1 MSSVSVCSIDD
12 EMNEELQA
20 FRFSR
25 SKKPR
30 ALILKIDP
38 QSKELRADGDLM
50 EDITLEDLKEELP
63 GHQPRFVLYSF
74 PYNHADARIS
84 YPLCLIFSSPRESK
98 TELMVMYAG
107 SKLELEKRAD
117 ANKVYELSDLE
128 DLTFEWLQEK
138 LAKWKKSLVTKV
150 GCIFF
155 LLFAVYTYIKRISS
169 QTI

>member
-1 MSSVSVCSIDD
+1 MAVSVCSI
-12 EMNEELQA
+12 NEDMGKELQA

-25 SKKPR
+25 STKPR

-38 QSKELRADGDLM
+38 VSFELKVDGDLL
-50 EDITLEDLKEELP
+50 EDVTLEELKEELP

-74 PYNHADARIS
+74 PHNHEDSRVS

-117 ANKVYELSDLE
+117 VSKVYELSDLD
-128 DLTFEWLQEK
+128 DLSLDWLKEK
-138 LAKWKKSLVTKV
+138 LAK
-150 GCIFF
+150 
-155 LLFAVYTYIKRISS
+155 
-169 QTI
+169 